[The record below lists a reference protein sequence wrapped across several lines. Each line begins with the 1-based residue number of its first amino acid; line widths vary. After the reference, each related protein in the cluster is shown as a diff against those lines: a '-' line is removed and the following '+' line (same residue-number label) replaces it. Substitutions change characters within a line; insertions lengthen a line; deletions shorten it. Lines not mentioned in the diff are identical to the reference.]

1 MKGAYELTVQNK
13 RIHYQFTIKRNITV
27 IRGDSATGKTKL
39 LEMIE
44 TYSLNGISSG
54 IDLKCT
60 VPCIVL
66 HGGDWKQ
73 RLSYTHNSIVFIDEC
88 NDFIRREEF
97 ASEVKRSDNY
107 FVLVTRDDL
116 PNLSYSVEEIYGIRM
131 SKQYAGL
138 KKTYNEFYQIYG
150 EYEKVFN
157 EETDFLLV
165 EDSNSGFEFFKF
177 ILNDNIKCESSNG
190 KSNIYKFLLGY
201 NAEDK
206 CIVIADGAAFGA
218 EMDRIIQLIESGRP
232 IALYLPESFEWII
245 LKSDILD
252 DKEVRKI
259 LEHPEQFIDS
269 EKYFSWEQY
278 FTKLLV
284 SKSDGTYLKYQKDFI
299 NKAYLQD
306 KIVNK
311 IIQVLPLKI
320 RMIFKSNNSSPD
332 D

>member
-27 IRGDSATGKTKL
+27 IRGDSATGKTIL

-44 TYSLNGISSG
+44 TYSQNGISSG

-150 EYEKVFN
+150 
-157 EETDFLLV
+157 
-165 EDSNSGFEFFKF
+165 
-177 ILNDNIKCESSNG
+177 
-190 KSNIYKFLLGY
+190 
-201 NAEDK
+201 
-206 CIVIADGAAFGA
+206 
-218 EMDRIIQLIESGRP
+218 
-232 IALYLPESFEWII
+232 
-245 LKSDILD
+245 
-252 DKEVRKI
+252 
-259 LEHPEQFIDS
+259 
-269 EKYFSWEQY
+269 
-278 FTKLLV
+278 
-284 SKSDGTYLKYQKDFI
+284 
-299 NKAYLQD
+299 
-306 KIVNK
+306 
-311 IIQVLPLKI
+311 
-320 RMIFKSNNSSPD
+320 
-332 D
+332 